1 MNGLVG
7 EKGIA
12 PGTVAIVMAMKVPDG
27 EDVDFVDKFFKD
39 HMPWM
44 GKTHMGPEAPK
55 SLAYIVTKMP
65 ELKDDQDPTA
75 GTTGKTLYTLTEC
88 YPDGTHAEAH
98 MAEAGKD
105 KEAGGDILD
114 RFQTCAGKYG
124 VSSHMMAKV
133 VATMKNPLFSCIANI
148 EPGCKEISVCYKVP
162 NAEMKDMDKFIAD
175 HKAFMDKTH
184 STSGD
189 EEPVILFYMVTKMPG
204 DDGFTLYSHTE
215 IFKGQAGIDKHFE
228 VGMADPIGPRFMDL
242 VGKYSVYKSIG
253 AEVAYTFG

>member
-65 ELKDDQDPTA
+65 ELKDDQDPPA

-88 YPDGTHAEAH
+88 YPDGKHAEAH

-133 VATMKNPLFSCIANI
+133 VATMNDPLESCIANI
-148 EPGCKEISVCYKVP
+148 KPGCKEVSVCYKVP
-162 NAEMKDMDKFIAD
+162 NAEVQDMGKFIAD

-189 EEPVILFYMVTKMPG
+189 KEPVILFYMVTKMPG

-215 IFKGQAGIDKHFE
+215 IFKGQAGVDAHMAA
-228 VGMADPIGPRFMDL
+228 GMADPIGQRFMDA
-242 VGKYSVYKSIG
+242 VGKYAVYKSIG
-253 AEVAYTFG
+253 ADVVYTFA